1 MIYSSKHFYF
11 INFFMKKGII
21 VALTTFLMYSCNNK
35 ENDNTTEIENFS
47 VARPIQT
54 DTVFSKEYVADI
66 QAIKNVEIRSRV
78 KGFIDN
84 IHVDEGQ
91 FVKEGQ
97 LLFSISGQEYT
108 DELQRAKSQLKS
120 AQADLKSLEVE
131 LRNSRNLL
139 AKNIVSKSEVEAA
152 EAKVEAAEANCD
164 EAKSNVSTAQLNV
177 SFTKIKAPFSGYINR
192 IPNKL
197 GSLVE
202 EGTMLTTISDN
213 HEIYAYFRVAEFEYL
228 SFMKTKGLSKTK
240 DLNLLLADNSLH
252 TEKGMIETVDGEVDK
267 TTGNIA
273 FRARFSNPMKL
284 IKHGSSGKVSID
296 FDIKKAIII
305 PMSATFEI
313 QENFYVYLVDETN
326 TLRLKRIFPTV
337 SLGDSYVVSK
347 GLKAQDRIL
356 LEGIQLVKAGQK
368 ISVKSNQ
375 KNK

>member
-1 MIYSSKHFYF
+1 MFLKFLKPAILLPFLLSSC
-11 INFFMKKGII
+11 G
-21 VALTTFLMYSCNNK
+21 NK
-35 ENDNTTEIENFS
+35 DVKNSQLESFAVS
-47 VARPIQT
+47 KVIQV
-54 DTVFSKEYVADI
+54 DTIFTKEFVADI

-78 KGFIDN
+78 KGFIDK
-84 IHVDEGQ
+84 IHVDEGE

-97 LLFSISGQEYT
+97 LLFSISAQEYT
-108 DELQRAKSQLKS
+108 NELQRAKSQLKS
-120 AQADLKSLEVE
+120 AQAELKSMQVE
-131 LRNSRNLL
+131 LRNSRNLFI
-139 AKNIVSKSEVEAA
+139 KNIVSKSEIEAA

-213 HEIYAYFRVAEFEYL
+213 QEVYAYFRVAEFEYL
-228 SFMKTKGLSKTK
+228 SFVKTKGLSKTK
-240 DLNLLLADNSLH
+240 DLNLLLADNSNH

-273 FRARFSNPMKL
+273 FRARFANPSKL

-313 QENFYVYLVDETN
+313 QENFYVYVVDYSN
-326 TLRLKRIFPTV
+326 TLTLRRVFPTV
-337 SLGDSYVVSK
+337 SLGDAYVISK
-347 GLKAQDRIL
+347 GLKKQDRIL

-368 ISVKSNQ
+368 ITVKSNQ
-375 KNK
+375 KI

>member
-1 MIYSSKHFYF
+1 MPFLLSSC
-11 INFFMKKGII
+11 G
-21 VALTTFLMYSCNNK
+21 NK
-35 ENDNTTEIENFS
+35 DVKNAQLESFAVS
-47 VARPIQT
+47 KVIQV
-54 DTVFSKEYVADI
+54 DTIFSKEFVADI

-78 KGFIDN
+78 KGFIEK
-84 IHVDEGQ
+84 IHVDEGE

-97 LLFSISGQEYT
+97 LLFSISSQEYSN
-108 DELQRAKSQLKS
+108 ELQRAKSQLKR
-120 AQADLKSLEVE
+120 AQAELKSLQVE
-131 LRNSRNLL
+131 LRNSRNLFI
-139 AKNIVSKSEVEAA
+139 KNFVSKSEIEAV

-164 EAKSNVSTAQLNV
+164 EAKSNVSTALLNV

-213 HEIYAYFRVAEFEYL
+213 QEVYAYFRVAEFEYL
-228 SFMKTKGLSKTK
+228 SFVKTKGLSKTK
-240 DLNLLLADNSLH
+240 DLNLLLADNSNH

-273 FRARFSNPMKL
+273 FRAKFANPSKL

-296 FDIKKAIII
+296 FEIKKAIII

-313 QENFYVYLVDETN
+313 QENFYVYVVDDSN
-326 TLRLKRIFPTV
+326 TLKLRRVFPTV
-337 SLGDSYVVSK
+337 SLGDSYVISK
-347 GLKAQDRIL
+347 GLKKQDCIL

-368 ISVKSNQ
+368 INVKSNQ
-375 KNK
+375 KI

>member
-1 MIYSSKHFYF
+1 MSIRKLT
-11 INFFMKKGII
+11 MAI
-21 VALTTFLMYSCNNK
+21 VLPIVMVSCGAK
-35 ENDNTTEIENFS
+35 ENENTQLETFAVSN
-47 VARPIQT
+47 PIQT

-97 LLFSISGQEYT
+97 LLFSISAQEYT
-108 DELQRAKSQLKS
+108 DDLQRAKSQLKS
-120 AQADLKSLEVE
+120 AQAELKSLQVE

-139 AKNIVSKSEVEAA
+139 SKDIVSKSEVEAA
-152 EAKVEAAEANCD
+152 EAKVEAAEANCE

-177 SFTKIKAPFSGYINR
+177 SFTKIKAPFTGYINR

-213 HEIYAYFRVAEFEYL
+213 QEIYAYFRVAEFEYL
-228 SFMKTKGLSKTK
+228 SFMKTKGLSKSK

-252 TEKGMIETVDGEVDK
+252 TEKGMIETVDGEVEK

-273 FRARFSNPMKL
+273 FRAKFANPSKL

-305 PMSATFEI
+305 QMSSTFEI
-313 QENFYVYLVDETN
+313 QENFYVYVVDESN
-326 TLRLKRIFPTV
+326 TVRLKRIYPSV
-337 SLGDSYVVSK
+337 SLGDSYVISK
-347 GLKAQDRIL
+347 GLNVQDKIL

-368 ISVKSNQ
+368 IKVKTNQ
-375 KNK
+375 TNK